1 MPPAAVMKLQVND
14 TGKHY
19 GMQWNCQD
27 MAVGQGKGRMKIKV
41 KFVSAEKE
49 GWDYIKGTCTIDVK
63 PTIKLSELS
72 EIIQGEYGIPDGRSH
87 IFYMNNTERPP
98 IENQYSDLD
107 EEYLKKSDEYTIAQ
121 ALITDK
127 FKYVYS
133 QSDELLF
140 QCTVL

>member
-1 MPPAAVMKLQVND
+1 
-14 TGKHY
+14 
-19 GMQWNCQD
+19 
-27 MAVGQGKGRMKIKV
+27 MKIKV

-49 GWDYIKGTCTIDVK
+49 GWDYLKGTCTIDVK

-72 EIIQGEYGIPDGRSH
+72 ESIKGEYGIPDGRSH
-87 IFYMNNTERPP
+87 VFYMNNSRRSP

-107 EEYLKKSDEYTIAQ
+107 EEYLKKSDAYKIAQ
-121 ALITDK
+121 AHITDK
-127 FKYVYS
+127 FKYVYI